1 MSGRAPIRV
10 LLVDDHPVVRSGLA
24 AILQTAGITVAAQ
37 AATGKEAIER
47 YFECAPDVVLM
58 DLKLPDLDGWTAIS
72 AIRARD
78 ANARVIA
85 ISSFSGDEDI
95 HRALRSGAKGYLMKD
110 ADAAEIVS
118 AVRTVQEGLRY
129 VPPAAAA
136 ALAARMAY
144 EPLSERERGI
154 LKLIARGNNN
164 REIGA
169 ALGLSESTVKWHIN
183 SLLSKLGVDDR
194 TAAVTVARER
204 GILHE

>member
-10 LLVDDHPVVRSGLA
+10 LLVDDHPVVRSGLL
-24 AILQTAGITVAAQ
+24 AILQSGGITVAAQ
-37 AATGKEAIER
+37 AATGKEAIDR
-47 YFECAPDVVLM
+47 YFECSPDVVLM

-110 ADAAEIVS
+110 ADASEIVS
-118 AVRTVQEGLRY
+118 AVRAVYEGLRY

-136 ALAARMAY
+136 ALASRMAY
-144 EPLSERERGI
+144 ETLSERECQI

-169 ALGLSESTVKWHIN
+169 ALGVSESTVKWHIN

-204 GILHE
+204 GILHL